1 MPASPFAHALPVHP
15 HQLEVQEFDTYA
27 LIVDLRSAEA
37 FAVDHIPHAVSMP
50 WSIEPGASPS
60 ATGTGDADA
69 AAVVAMETAP
79 GLSYAIEARL
89 GPLARGSAVL
99 LYCDQGGA
107 ISAAVARQIAARGV
121 TLDVLPGGWGSY
133 HRWVAAGI
141 DVLARTLEW
150 RWIRSGPGGL
160 SQAVVDALRDR
171 DEQVLKQD
179 GLLASAGV
187 PGLVLGQASAVGVS
201 VESCLVDALR
211 RFDPGEP
218 VWVDEVVAVTGEQ
231 VLPAPL
237 LEALQHAPAWRIEAS
252 PGARADLL
260 LAWMADT
267 GTSAASVEEYLA
279 RALPEPLAAA
289 FARRRRAPIQGHG
302 REALAAW
309 IGDVLDP
316 LYESLAPRSA
326 PGRTRTLGR
335 EAVTAADLDRIV
347 AQLTGDQMRP

>member
-27 LIVDLRSAEA
+27 LIVDLRPAEA
-37 FAVDHIPHAVSMP
+37 YAADHIPRAVSVP
-50 WSIEPGASPS
+50 WTTGAGTSPS

-69 AAVVAMETAP
+69 AAVIAMERSP
-79 GLSYAIEARL
+79 GLCYAIEARL

-99 LYCDQGGA
+99 LCCDQGGA
-107 ISAAVARQIAARGV
+107 ISAAVARQIAARGLTV
-121 TLDVLPGGWGSY
+121 DVLPGGWASY
-133 HRWVAAGI
+133 RRWVTTGI
-141 DVLARTLEW
+141 DILARTLDW
-150 RWIRSGPGGL
+150 RWIRSGPSGL

-171 DEQVLKQD
+171 DQQVVKQD
-179 GLLASAGV
+179 GLLAPAGV

-231 VLPAPL
+231 VLPTPL

-267 GTSAASVEEYLA
+267 GTSAASVEEDLA

-289 FARRRRAPIQGHG
+289 FAQRRRALIQGHG
-302 REALAAW
+302 REALVAW

-316 LYESLAPRSA
+316 WYESLAPRSA
-326 PGRTRTLGR
+326 SGRTRTLGL
-335 EAVTAADLDRIV
+335 EAVKAADLDRIV
-347 AQLTGDQMRP
+347 TQLTGDQMRP